1 MKRMLFSTLLIFTI
15 FVAPTRLTGQ
25 QGYLEVSAPGNRKL
39 QLSLAVPVAMGGA
52 PQTDLVREITDVFKF
67 DLTLAGPFNVMQSQA
82 TESQSGIR
90 LGEFDLSSWR
100 AAGTDLLIKC
110 GYTVTGNTIS
120 VEFRLFDVQTEREL
134 AAKRYTGTKPDIR
147 RIVHTFA
154 DDIMSTMTGIR
165 GPFTSKIAFVSNA
178 TGNKEI
184 YLMDY
189 DGYNIQRIT
198 KNGSI
203 NLYPDFSPNGREIV
217 FTSYKRGNPD
227 LYRRELFSGA
237 EARVTKVHGTN
248 ITGVFSPDGNRIAL
262 SMSKDGNAEIYI
274 LSKDGKELARL
285 TSHDSID
292 ISPAWSPD
300 GSKMAFVSDRLGKP
314 QIYVMD
320 SDGRNL
326 RRLTTSGAYNVSPR
340 WSPRGDKI
348 AYARQM
354 NGGFQIFSIDPDG
367 SNDQQLTNEGSNE
380 HPRWSSD
387 SRFIAFSSKRGGREA
402 IFVMR
407 GDGNGQVKVSR
418 GKSADSQPVW
428 SPRW

>member
-1 MKRMLFSTLLIFTI
+1 MKRIILSILLIFTI
-15 FVAPTRLTGQ
+15 FASPARLTGQ

-39 QLSLAVPVAMGGA
+39 QLSLAAPVALGGA
-52 PQTDLVREITDVFKF
+52 PQSDLAREISDVFQF
-67 DLTLAGPFNVMQSQA
+67 DLTLAGPFNVTQTQVI
-82 TESQSGIR
+82 ESRSGIH
-90 LGEFDLSSWR
+90 LGEFDLTSWR
-100 AAGTDLLIKC
+100 AAGADLLLKC
-110 GYTVTGNTIS
+110 GYTVTAGNIS

-134 AAKRYTGTKPDIR
+134 AAKRYTGTKLDIR

-154 DDIMSTMTGIR
+154 DDLMSTTTGIR
-165 GPFTSKIAFVSNA
+165 GPFTSKIAFVSTS

-203 NLYPDFSPNGREIV
+203 NLHPDFSPNGREIV

-237 EARVTKVHGTN
+237 EARVTTARGTN

-274 LSKDGKELARL
+274 LGKDGKHLARL
-285 TSHDSID
+285 THHDSID

-300 GSKMAFVSDRLGKP
+300 SSKMAFVSDRLGKP
-314 QIYVMD
+314 QIFVMD
-320 SDGRNL
+320 SDGKNV
-326 RRLTTSGAYNVSPR
+326 RRLTTSGSYNVSPR

-354 NGGFQIFSIDPDG
+354 NGGFQIFSINPDG
-367 SNDQQLTNEGSNE
+367 GSDLQLTTEGSNE

-387 SRFIAFSSKRGGREA
+387 GRFIAFSSKRTGREA

-407 GDGNGQVKVSR
+407 ADGTGQVKVSR
-418 GKSADSQPVW
+418 GKTNDSQPVW